1 MENIKQDLINFI
13 DCYLSFKGGDIS
25 PLDDLSLNKA
35 IDLIVDTIERVKDSD

>member
-13 DCYLSFKGGDIS
+13 DYYLSPEGGDIS

-35 IDLIVDTIERVKDSD
+35 INLIAEIIERVKSTN

>member
-1 MENIKQDLINFI
+1 MENIKQDLVDFI

-35 IDLIVDTIERVKDSD
+35 IDLIVEIIERVKSIN

>member
-13 DCYLSFKGGDIS
+13 DCYLSSKGGDIS

-35 IDLIVDTIERVKDSD
+35 IDLIAEIIKRVKSTN

>member
-13 DCYLSFKGGDIS
+13 DCYLSSKGGDIS

-35 IDLIVDTIERVKDSD
+35 IDLIVDTIKRVKNSD